1 MDLSLIK
8 QRMSCIDYAKISG
21 IPVSKPGDRC
31 ASPIRSGADNRTAF
45 VVYEDFWY
53 DFVAQLGGDV
63 IDLCALKQFD
73 GNRGAAISH
82 LARLTGVEN
91 EQNAK
96 WVDYTQNLCNSVEK
110 WHKALSAP
118 HSDYLHRRG
127 ILQSTIDELKI
138 GTKSGRIV
146 IPYWKNGY
154 ICYYISRKDPDDK
167 SDSPKYIKAKLDGSN
182 ENIPWGLPTLKAG
195 QPLYIAEGAFDALSI
210 YQEGKSVLATMGGHF
225 SKPQLEQVRKAAE
238 AASEVVLTF
247 DNDEAGRSFTK
258 ALGEFL
264 FNHRIRFS
272 TLIIPSRY
280 KDVSE
285 HYEAEGRL
293 PEKMQDGIEFLAKSF
308 GEDEWDD
315 FKTFAYKA
323 GRVLDKSSISQ
334 LFSKVAQTGAFD
346 AGALKDLKSDVTS
359 CPAEGKIVSEIRDD
373 LLYHPSV
380 GFFTY
385 DGARWARISDEE
397 VKARIARALGRFK
410 SGSKCN
416 SILTLLKAETARVV
430 EFNRQNKVNFINGTL
445 NLDTLEFSGE
455 HNPNNF
461 LTYCMK
467 YPYKPGKYYSPWSD
481 FIEDI
486 MNGDE
491 RKQSLM
497 QEAAGYVLFPNN
509 EFQRCFVLIGS
520 GANGKSVFMNVLTAI
535 FGEENVSNVEMSAF
549 AKDFQVI
556 HLMNSLINISSE
568 TKSNIAGA
576 ESVFKQIVAGDM
588 VSSCYKGKD
597 MISFRPRSKLFIACN
612 EYMKSKDTTEGYLRR
627 LCFIKFPMHY
637 TDNPTQPNDRPINR
651 NLEKDFMQHLTEI
664 FNWVLDGYRA
674 LRADREFTVT
684 DEQSGIVS
692 EYKEVINPLI
702 SFVKDYELD
711 GDYASNDEFYR
722 DYTVWCE
729 QCGHKA
735 RTKQSFLRAV
745 PEILR
750 EYRKDIEKP
759 LAPFSVGSVV
769 MRGIRRVFTDCIT
782 VEQMEL

>member
-63 IDLCALKQFD
+63 IDLCALRQFE

-82 LARLTGVEN
+82 LARLTGVEY

-96 WVDYTQNLCNSVEK
+96 WVEYTQHLCGLVEK
-110 WHKALSAP
+110 WHKELSEP
-118 HSDYLHRRG
+118 HSEYLKSRG
-127 ILQSTIDELKI
+127 ILQTTIDELKI
-138 GTKSGRIV
+138 GTKGNRIV

-154 ICYYISRKDPDDK
+154 ICYYISRKDPNDA
-167 SDSPKYIKAKLDGSN
+167 SDSPKYVKAKLDGSN

-225 SKPQLEQVRKAAE
+225 SKPQLEQVRKASE
-238 AASEVVLTF
+238 AASEVILTF
-247 DNDEAGRSFTK
+247 DNDEAGRSFTR

-264 FNHRIRFS
+264 FNHRIKFS
-272 TLIIPSRY
+272 TLVIPSRY

-285 HYEAEGRL
+285 CYEAEGRL
-293 PEKMQDGIEFLAKSF
+293 PSTMQDGIEFLA
-308 GEDEWDD
+308 ETLTEWED
-315 FKTFAYKA
+315 FKAFAYKA
-323 GRVLDKSSISQ
+323 GRVLDKSSIAQ
-334 LFSKVAQTGAFD
+334 LFSKVQGFD
-346 AGALKDLKSDVTS
+346 PVALKDLKSDVTS
-359 CPAEGKIVSEIRDD
+359 CPAEGKIVSEIKGD

-385 DGARWARISDEE
+385 DGTRWARISDEE
-397 VKARIARALGRFK
+397 VKARIAKALGRFK

-445 NLDTLEFSGE
+445 DLDTLAFSDE
-455 HNPNNF
+455 HNPNDF

-467 YPYKPGKYYSPWSD
+467 YPYKPGKYYKPWSD

-486 MNGDE
+486 MNSDE
-491 RKQSLM
+491 RKQSLL

-509 EFQRCFVLIGS
+509 AFQKCFVLIGS
-520 GANGKSVFMNVLTAI
+520 GANGKSVFLNIMTHI
-535 FGEENVSNVEMSAF
+535 FGEENVSNIEMSAF

-637 TDNPTQPNDRPINR
+637 VDNPTQPNDRLINR
-651 NLEKDFMQHLTEI
+651 DLEKDFEKHLTEI
-664 FNWVLDGYRA
+664 FNWVLDGYRS
-674 LRADREFTVT
+674 LRADHEFTVT
-684 DEQSGIVS
+684 DEQSEIIS
-692 EYKEVINPLI
+692 DYKEVINPLI

-722 DYTVWCE
+722 DYLVWCE
-729 QCGHKA
+729 QCGHKS

-750 EYRKDIEKP
+750 EYRKDLEKP
-759 LAPFSVGSVV
+759 LAPFSVNGAV
-769 MRGIRRVFTDCIT
+769 MRGIRRVFTDSDT
-782 VEQMEL
+782 VEQLKL

>member
-1 MDLSLIK
+1 MESSFL
-8 QRMSCIDYAKISG
+8 QN
-21 IPVSKPGDRC
+21 
-31 ASPIRSGADNRTAF
+31 RS
-45 VVYEDFWY
+45 
-53 DFVAQLGGDV
+53 
-63 IDLCALKQFD
+63 
-73 GNRGAAISH
+73 
-82 LARLTGVEN
+82 
-91 EQNAK
+91 
-96 WVDYTQNLCNSVEK
+96 
-110 WHKALSAP
+110 
-118 HSDYLHRRG
+118 
-127 ILQSTIDELKI
+127 
-138 GTKSGRIV
+138 
-146 IPYWKNGY
+146 
-154 ICYYISRKDPDDK
+154 
-167 SDSPKYIKAKLDGSN
+167 
-182 ENIPWGLPTLKAG
+182 
-195 QPLYIAEGAFDALSI
+195 
-210 YQEGKSVLATMGGHF
+210 
-225 SKPQLEQVRKAAE
+225 
-238 AASEVVLTF
+238 
-247 DNDEAGRSFTK
+247 
-258 ALGEFL
+258 
-264 FNHRIRFS
+264 
-272 TLIIPSRY
+272 
-280 KDVSE
+280 
-285 HYEAEGRL
+285 
-293 PEKMQDGIEFLAKSF
+293 EKMNGTNSKRSPTKRDVCSI
-308 GEDEWDD
+308 
-315 FKTFAYKA
+315 
-323 GRVLDKSSISQ
+323 KSSISQ
-334 LFSKVAQTGAFD
+334 LFSKVQQFD
-346 AGALKDLKSDVTS
+346 HSALKDLKSDVTS

-397 VKARIARALGRFK
+397 VKARIAKALGRFK

-416 SILTLLKAETARVV
+416 SIITLLKAETARVV

-445 NLDTLEFSGE
+445 DLDTLEFSSD
-455 HNPNNF
+455 HNPNDF

-467 YPYKPGKYYSPWSD
+467 YPYKPGKYYSPWSN

-520 GANGKSVFMNVLTAI
+520 GANGKSVFMNILTAI

-674 LRADREFTVT
+674 PALTANS
-684 DEQSGIVS
+684 Q
-692 EYKEVINPLI
+692 
-702 SFVKDYELD
+702 
-711 GDYASNDEFYR
+711 
-722 DYTVWCE
+722 
-729 QCGHKA
+729 
-735 RTKQSFLRAV
+735 
-745 PEILR
+745 
-750 EYRKDIEKP
+750 
-759 LAPFSVGSVV
+759 
-769 MRGIRRVFTDCIT
+769 
-782 VEQMEL
+782 

>member
-63 IDLCALKQFD
+63 IDLCALKQFE
-73 GNRGAAISH
+73 GNRGTAISH
-82 LARLTGVEN
+82 LARLTGVEC

-96 WVDYTQNLCNSVEK
+96 WVEYTQFLCNLVEK
-110 WHKALSAP
+110 WHKELTEP
-118 HSDYLHRRG
+118 HSEYLKRRG
-127 ILQSTIDELKI
+127 ILQTTIDELKI
-138 GTKSGRIV
+138 GTKGNRIV

-182 ENIPWGLPTLKAG
+182 ENIPWGLPTLRAG

-238 AASEVVLTF
+238 AASEVILTF
-247 DNDEAGRSFTK
+247 DNDEAGRNFTK

-264 FNHRIRFS
+264 FNHRIKFS
-272 TLIIPSRY
+272 TLVIPSRY

-285 HYEAEGRL
+285 CYEAEGRL
-293 PEKMQDGIEFLAKSF
+293 PSTTQDGIEFLAKSLT
-308 GEDEWDD
+308 EWED
-315 FKTFAYKA
+315 FKAFAYKA
-323 GRVLDKSSISQ
+323 GRMLDKSSISQ
-334 LFSKVAQTGAFD
+334 LFSKVQKAERFD
-346 AGALKDLKSDVTS
+346 SSALKELKSDVTS
-359 CPAEGKIVSEIRDD
+359 CPAEGKIVNEIKDN
-373 LLYHPSV
+373 LLYHPSI
-380 GFFTY
+380 GFYTY
-385 DGARWARISDEE
+385 DGTRWARISDEE
-397 VKARIARALGRFK
+397 VKARIAKALGRFR

-416 SILTLLKAETARVV
+416 SIITLLKAETARVV
-430 EFNRQNKVNFINGTL
+430 DFNRQNKVNFINGTL
-445 NLDTLEFSGE
+445 DLDTLEFSDD
-455 HNPNNF
+455 HNPNDF

-467 YPYKPGKYYSPWSD
+467 YPYKPGKYYKPWSD

-491 RKQSLM
+491 RKQSLL

-509 EFQRCFVLIGS
+509 AFQKCFVLIGS
-520 GANGKSVFMNVLTAI
+520 GANGKSVFLSVLTHV
-535 FGEENVSNVEMSAF
+535 FGEDNVSNIEMSAF

-588 VSSCYKGKD
+588 VSSCFKGKD

-627 LCFIKFPMHY
+627 LCFVKFPMHY
-637 TDNPTQPNDRPINR
+637 TDNPVQPNDRPINR
-651 NLEKDFMQHLTEI
+651 ELENDFKLHLTEI

-684 DEQSGIVS
+684 DEQSEIIS
-692 EYKEVINPLI
+692 DYKEVINPLI

-722 DYTVWCE
+722 DYLVWCE
-729 QCGHKA
+729 QCGHKS

-750 EYRKDIEKP
+750 EYRYDIEKSVT
-759 LAPFSVGSVV
+759 PFKVNGVL
-769 MRGIRRVFTDCIT
+769 MRGIRRKVTVPVT
-782 VEQMEL
+782 VEQLEL

>member
-63 IDLCALKQFD
+63 IDLCALKQFE

-82 LARLTGVEN
+82 LARLTGVEY

-96 WVDYTQNLCNSVEK
+96 WVDYTQHLCNLVEK
-110 WHKALSAP
+110 WHKELTEP
-118 HSDYLHRRG
+118 HSEYLKHRG
-127 ILQSTIDELKI
+127 ILQTTIDELKI
-138 GTKSGRIV
+138 GTKGSRIV

-154 ICYYISRKDPDDK
+154 ICYYISRKDPSDK
-167 SDSPKYIKAKLDGSN
+167 SDSPKYVKAKLDGSN

-238 AASEVVLTF
+238 AASEVILTF
-247 DNDEAGRSFTK
+247 DNDEAGRSFTR

-264 FNHRIRFS
+264 FNHRIKFS
-272 TLIIPSRY
+272 TLVIPSRY

-285 HYEAEGRL
+285 CYEAEGRL
-293 PEKMQDGIEFLAKSF
+293 PSTTQDGIEFLA
-308 GEDEWDD
+308 ETLTEWED
-315 FKTFAYKA
+315 FKAFAYKA
-323 GRVLDKSSISQ
+323 GRMLDKSSISQ
-334 LFSKVAQTGAFD
+334 LFSKVKRFD
-346 AGALKDLKSDVTS
+346 AIALKDLKSDVTS
-359 CPAEGKIVSEIRDD
+359 CPAEGKIVNEIKGD

-385 DGARWARISDEE
+385 DGTRWARISDEE
-397 VKARIARALGRFK
+397 VKARIAKALGRFK

-416 SILTLLKAETARVV
+416 SIITLLKAETARVV

-445 NLDTLEFSGE
+445 DLDTLEFSPD
-455 HNPNNF
+455 HNPNDF

-467 YPYKPGKYYSPWSD
+467 YPYKPGKYYKPWSD

-491 RKQSLM
+491 RKQSLL

-509 EFQRCFVLIGS
+509 AFQKCFVLIGS
-520 GANGKSVFMNVLTAI
+520 GANGKSVFLNILTHI
-535 FGEENVSNVEMSAF
+535 FGEENVSNIEMSAF

-576 ESVFKQIVAGDM
+576 ESVFKQIVAGDS

-612 EYMKSKDTTEGYLRR
+612 EYMKSRDTTEGYLRR

-637 TDNPTQPNDRPINR
+637 VDNPTQPNDRPINR
-651 NLEKDFMQHLTEI
+651 ELGKDFEKHLTEI
-664 FNWVLDGYRA
+664 FNWVLDGYRS

-684 DEQSGIVS
+684 DEQSEIIS
-692 EYKEVINPLI
+692 DYKEVINPLI

-722 DYTVWCE
+722 DYLVWCE
-729 QCGHKA
+729 QCGHKS

-745 PEILR
+745 PELLR
-750 EYRKDIEKP
+750 EYRNDIEKSVT
-759 LAPFSVGSVV
+759 PFKVNGVL
-769 MRGIRRVFTDCIT
+769 MRGIRRKVTVPVT
-782 VEQMEL
+782 VEQLEL